1 MKKIFYFLMLVSIF
15 AITAVNAEDESSR
28 EYTVQKGD
36 TLWDISDSELKDNF
50 LWPKLWNVNPQI
62 DNPDLIY
69 PGISITIP
77 SREELM
83 RMTMPPRKAP
93 VVKKRKS
100 KRSAVIVPEIE
111 KKKFLV
117 DRNLYLASG
126 WIDDSYPAKGEIV
139 STPTGRVMVGQNEM
153 VYINTDNETGAGDRY
168 LVIKEIK
175 VVNHPESKEMLG
187 HQIRV
192 SGIIEVTG
200 WDNGQTK
207 ATVQES
213 YENVH
218 VGDGL
223 IPFQG
228 IDLPKVTEEP
238 RTPDNA
244 GYIVESHMN
253 LKMVTQGNIVFVD
266 KGENDGINIGDVY
279 TVFTES
285 PVKRPVGEM
294 QVVSLRPTT
303 SGAVITDSSG
313 EIFIGSIWGKK

>member
-1 MKKIFYFLMLVSIF
+1 MKKIFYFLVLVSIC

-28 EYTVQKGD
+28 EYIIQKGD

-69 PGISITIP
+69 PGISIIIP

-83 RMTMPPRKAP
+83 RMTMPPRKSP
-93 VVKKRKS
+93 VVKKRKK

-126 WIDDSYPAKGEIV
+126 WIDDSYPGKGEIV
-139 STPTGRVMVGQNEM
+139 STPTGRVMVGHDEM
-153 VYINTDNETGAGDRY
+153 VYINTDKETSAGDRY
-168 LVIKEIK
+168 LVIKK
-175 VVNHPESKEMLG
+175 VKMVNHPESKEMLG

-192 SGIIEVTG
+192 AGIIEVTG
-200 WDNGQTK
+200 RDNGQAK
-207 ATVQES
+207 ATVLES

-223 IPFQG
+223 IPFHG
-228 IDLPKVTEEP
+228 IDLPKVIKEP
-238 RTPDNA
+238 RTPYNS

-253 LKMVTQGNIVFVD
+253 LKVVRPGHIVFVD
-266 KGENDGINIGDVY
+266 KGENDGINIGDVF
-279 TVFTES
+279 TVFSES

-303 SGAVITDSSG
+303 SGAVITDSIG
-313 EIFIGSIWGKK
+313 EIFVGSIWGKK

>member
-1 MKKIFYFLMLVSIF
+1 MKKSFYFLVLVLIF

-28 EYTVQKGD
+28 EYIVQKGD
-36 TLWDISDSELKDNF
+36 TLWDISDSELEDNF

-62 DNPDLIY
+62 ENPDLIY
-69 PGISITIP
+69 PGIGITIP

-83 RMTMPPRKAP
+83 RMTMPPRKAHA
-93 VVKKRKS
+93 VKKRKR
-100 KRSAVIVPEIE
+100 KRDAVVVPEIA

-126 WIDDSYPAKGEIV
+126 WIDDKYPGTGEVV
-139 STPTGRVMVGQNEM
+139 STQTGRVMVGQDEL
-153 VYINTDNETGAGDRY
+153 VYINTDYETATGDRY

-175 VVNHPESKEMLG
+175 VVNHPESNENLG

-200 WDNGQTK
+200 SDNGQTK
-207 ATVQES
+207 AMVQES

-228 IDLPKVTEEP
+228 VDLPKVTKDP
-238 RTPDNA
+238 RTPDNS

-253 LKMVTQGNIVFVD
+253 LRLLRPGDIVFVD
-266 KGENDGINIGDVY
+266 KGDNDGINIGDVY
-279 TVFTES
+279 TVFTDM
-285 PVKRPVGEM
+285 PVKRPIGEM

-303 SGAVITDSSG
+303 SGAVITDSSS
-313 EIFIGSIWGKK
+313 EITIGSMWGKK